1 MSFQNIHLTDLNE
14 FLAGGFLDYNSS
26 FEVEI
31 KDFSTDG
38 FIKIKSRVS
47 DRKFKSDDVDFDLSG
62 SECSGLENSSYNEF
76 INKAIY
82 TASPYEFIEYLLTS
96 LSYIKLL
103 ICLTDGSWVIQIL
116 EYKDLD

>member
-1 MSFQNIHLTDLNE
+1 MPFEKIHLTDLNE
-14 FLAGGFLDYNSS
+14 FLAGSFLEYNSS

-38 FIKIKSRVS
+38 FIKIKSRLS
-47 DRKFKSDDVDFDLSG
+47 DSKFNNDDVDFDLSG
-62 SECSGLENSSYNEF
+62 CECSGLDNSSYDEF

-82 TASPYEFIEYLLTS
+82 TASPYELIEFLLTS